1 MQENLNNFVN
11 ILFNDDFF
19 LSRGWRAS
27 HLKLGRF
34 AVRTP
39 CRWHDLCCCD
49 SFELKVKLKL
59 AIVERGKNFILIINE
74 F

>member
-27 HLKLGRF
+27 HLKLREGR
-34 AVRTP
+34 AS
-39 CRWHDLCCCD
+39 H
-49 SFELKVKLKL
+49 LKL
-59 AIVERGKNFILIINE
+59 REVRCSHTVPVARLMLLTPSS
-74 F
+74 